1 MVQDGRTFLVRN
13 PYIPVKVM
21 TLTGKAETVREAA
34 AWVRSIHDE
43 YAGALFV
50 FAYRAVGSREAA
62 EDVVQETF
70 VRAWKAA
77 DSFDAERG
85 AVSTWLF
92 AIARNVII
100 DLRRRQQ
107 ARPREVA
114 PVDSDRGPAVADASA
129 LDRALEA
136 WQVADALQRL
146 TPQHREVIL
155 EAYYRDRSVA
165 ETAERLQVPPGTV
178 KSRLYYGLRNLR
190 LALEEM
196 GVVG

>member
-1 MVQDGRTFLVRN
+1 MMTMTRRKAGPVQ
-13 PYIPVKVM
+13 
-21 TLTGKAETVREAA
+21 EAA

-43 YAGALFV
+43 YAGALFM
-50 FAYRAVGSREAA
+50 FAYRALGSREAA
-62 EDVVQETF
+62 EDVVQETL

-77 DSFDAERG
+77 DSFDPERG
-85 AVSTWLF
+85 SVSTWLF

-100 DLRRRQQ
+100 DLRRRRR

-114 PVDSDRGPAVADASA
+114 PVEGDAGATAADASA

-136 WQVADALQRL
+136 WQVADALRRL
-146 TPQHREVIL
+146 TPEHREVIL

-165 ETAERLQVPPGTV
+165 ETAERLQIPPGTV

>member
-1 MVQDGRTFLVRN
+1 MVL
-13 PYIPVKVM
+13 
-21 TLTGKAETVREAA
+21 TLTAHEGGVVREAA
-34 AWVRSIHDE
+34 AWIRSIHDE
-43 YAGALFV
+43 YAGALFM
-50 FAYRAVGSREAA
+50 FAYRGLGNREAA
-62 EDVVQETF
+62 EDAVQETL
-70 VRAWKAA
+70 VRAWSAA
-77 DSFDAERG
+77 DSFDPERG
-85 AVSTWLF
+85 SVSTWLF

-114 PVDSDRGPAVADASA
+114 PVEGDGGLLAADSSA

-146 TPQHREVIL
+146 TPEHREVIL

-165 ETAERLQVPPGTV
+165 EMAERLQIPAGTV